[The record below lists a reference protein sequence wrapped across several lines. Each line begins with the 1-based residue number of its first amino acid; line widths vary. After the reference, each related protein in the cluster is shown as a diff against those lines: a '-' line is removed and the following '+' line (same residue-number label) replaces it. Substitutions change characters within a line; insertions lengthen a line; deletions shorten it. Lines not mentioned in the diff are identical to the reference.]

1 MFNNSKGFMD
11 VIRCDEPD
19 YLIWKW
25 HPSGTSA
32 GNNAHENAIR
42 YGSSLRVKDGEAAVL
57 VYNQKNGIFQ
67 DFIEGPFDQTIK
79 TANLPILAS
88 IVGLAYGGSSPFQ
101 AEIYYINLA
110 KIIQTKFA
118 VPFFDVY
125 DPRFTDFG
133 VPVAVRGTISFKIA
147 DYREFIKLHRLI
159 NFDLNQFQTQ
169 IKDAVIRYVKNV
181 VANAPGTHNIPLVQI
196 ETQISRITD
205 AVESAID
212 GRLKENFGVQ
222 VLGVDISS
230 IEFDKTS
237 TGYQQLM
244 TVTKDITTIKIKAET
259 EDYVEKLRIQREEGQ
274 YAMHKQTQTA
284 NIGAYQVEKQA
295 DVGIAG
301 ANALGQMGANGAGG
315 VDLGGGAGF
324 NPAAMM
330 AGIAVGGSVGQNIVG
345 AMNGIM
351 TGNPS
356 QFQTPPPITKTVY
369 NVAING
375 QSTGPYEISS
385 LEQMAQAGEID
396 GSTLVWKPGMDRWT
410 EISYVDEL
418 SQILNAIPPQLD

>member
-1 MFNNSKGFMD
+1 M
-11 VIRCDEPD
+11 
-19 YLIWKW
+19 
-25 HPSGTSA
+25 
-32 GNNAHENAIR
+32 
-42 YGSSLRVKDGEAAVL
+42 
-57 VYNQKNGIFQ
+57 
-67 DFIEGPFDQTIK
+67 
-79 TANLPILAS
+79 
-88 IVGLAYGGSSPFQ
+88 
-101 AEIYYINLA
+101 
-110 KIIQTKFA
+110 
-118 VPFFDVY
+118 
-125 DPRFTDFG
+125 
-133 VPVAVRGTISFKIA
+133 
-147 DYREFIKLHRLI
+147 
-159 NFDLNQFQTQ
+159 
-169 IKDAVIRYVKNV
+169 
-181 VANAPGTHNIPLVQI
+181 
-196 ETQISRITD
+196 
-205 AVESAID
+205 
-212 GRLKENFGVQ
+212 
-222 VLGVDISS
+222 
-230 IEFDKTS
+230 
-237 TGYQQLM
+237 
-244 TVTKDITTIKIKAET
+244 DITTIKIKAET

-396 GSTLVWKPGMDRWT
+396 GSTLAV
-410 EISYVDEL
+410 SYTHL
-418 SQILNAIPPQLD
+418 TLPTKA